1 MWFSSKNPQNHRNP
15 WISVVSVVFSDQNP
29 WTSIQIHGFWEKM
42 MFPPW
47 ILILEWKVIVGFTSF
62 KHIYTDQNLWI
73 FTRIHGFSPKSLIH
87 GFQRFSRSFDVV
99 LLKVESEMWF
109 SSKNPQ
115 NHRNPWI
122 SVISVVFQIKIH
134 GFSPKSTDL
143 RFSSGFCDFSLKSI
157 QKSADFA
164 EMCGFHGFYKH
175 EV

>member
-1 MWFSSKNPQNHRNP
+1 MFFQQKSTKPQKSMDFSSFCG
-15 WISVVSVVFSDQNP
+15 FSDQNP
-29 WTSIQIHGFWEKM
+29 WIFIEN
-42 MFPPW
+42 
-47 ILILEWKVIVGFTSF
+47 SF
-62 KHIYTDQNLWI
+62 KPVLTKICE
-73 FTRIHGFSPKSLIH
+73 FSPKSLIQ

-122 SVISVVFQIKIH
+122 SVVSVVFQIKIH

-143 RFSSGFCDFSLKSI
+143 RFSSRFCDFSLKSI